1 MTTAETLNAPTA
13 KGLMKTPLA
22 IITLPVVMAA
32 SAIPTSLVFGQQ
44 SPAGTVTRTDLIRD
58 SLPPGAYRDLRV
70 ATVELAPGAAA
81 PRHRHDVA
89 VVAYVLEGSV
99 ENQFDGGALMVH
111 HAGDA
116 WWERPGTTHD
126 VARNASTSAR
136 ARLLLVYIGEPGKSA
151 TVPLR

>member
-1 MTTAETLNAPTA
+1 
-13 KGLMKTPLA
+13 MKTRLA
-22 IITLPVVMAA
+22 IVALSVVMA
-32 SAIPTSLVFGQQ
+32 SSVIPTALVFAQQ
-44 SPAGTVTRTDLIRD
+44 SPAGPVTRTDLLRD
-58 SLPPGAYRDLRV
+58 SLPAGAYRDLRV
-70 ATVELAPGAAA
+70 ATIEVAPGAAA

-99 ENQFDGGALMVH
+99 ENQFDGGVLQVH
-111 HAGDA
+111 RAGDA

-126 VARNASTSAR
+126 VARNASPSVR

>member
-1 MTTAETLNAPTA
+1 MRIL
-13 KGLMKTPLA
+13 LA
-22 IITLPVVMAA
+22 VMAA
-32 SAIPTSLVFGQQ
+32 SVILTSLVFAQR
-44 SPAGTVTRTDLIRD
+44 SPAGAVTRTDLIRD
-58 SLPPGAYRDLRV
+58 SLPAGDYRDLRV
-70 ATVELAPGAAA
+70 ASIEIAPGAAA

-99 ENQFDGGALMVH
+99 ENQFDGGALQVH
-111 HAGDA
+111 RAGDA

-126 VARNASTSAR
+126 VARNASASAR